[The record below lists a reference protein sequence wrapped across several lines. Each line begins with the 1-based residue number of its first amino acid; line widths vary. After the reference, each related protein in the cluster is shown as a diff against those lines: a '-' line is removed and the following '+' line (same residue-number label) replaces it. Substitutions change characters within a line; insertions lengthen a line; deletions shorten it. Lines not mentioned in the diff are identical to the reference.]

1 MALSLIIAFDVGGT
15 QIKAAALRDGVI
27 TEETAGHYESQ
38 ADLAAGPMI
47 AHFADIFADILSKA
61 GPDALV
67 EGLGIAFPGPFDY
80 EEGVSRI
87 QGLGKFDSLYGLP
100 VGQLLEESLRADER
114 TNGRLSQHFR
124 IAFENDAALFGLGE
138 TSPGGAAEGAD
149 RAVCLTIGTGL
160 GSCFLER
167 GRLVKHRHDVPA
179 EGWLYTVPYRD
190 GIADDYV
197 SRRGVLQLASKQGLD
212 AAHLDVRGLAYL
224 ADAGDKEALQL
235 FEQFG
240 LRMADILIPSL
251 LRFKP
256 DRIVLGGQISRSA
269 HLFVPAFREAAA
281 KSGLGAEVRVS
292 RDTLSSTLHG
302 VHGLLRLPDE
312 NEKN

>member
-1 MALSLIIAFDVGGT
+1 MTLSLFVAFDVGGT
-15 QIKAAALRDGVI
+15 QIKAAALRNGAI
-27 TEETAGHYESQ
+27 AEETAGHYESR

-47 AHFADIFADILSKA
+47 ARFADIFADILSKA
-61 GPDALV
+61 GPEAAA
-67 EGLGIAFPGPFDY
+67 EGLGVAFPGPFDY

-100 VGQLLEESLRADER
+100 VGQLLEEALRADAR
-114 TNGRLSQHFR
+114 TSGRLSPNFR

-138 TSPGGAAEGAD
+138 SGPGGAAEGAD

-167 GRLVKHRHDVPA
+167 GRLVKRRQDVPA

-197 SRRGVLQLASKQGLD
+197 SRRGVLMLAAELGLD
-212 AAHLDVRGLAYL
+212 AANVDVRELAGR
-224 ADAGDKEALQL
+224 ADAGDKEALRL
-235 FEQFG
+235 FERFG
-240 LRMADILIPSL
+240 QRMADILIPSL
-251 LRFKP
+251 HRFKP

-281 KSGLGAEVRVS
+281 QSQLLAEVRVS
-292 RDTLSSTLHG
+292 RDTLTSTLLG
-302 VHGLLRLPDE
+302 VHGFFKLPDE